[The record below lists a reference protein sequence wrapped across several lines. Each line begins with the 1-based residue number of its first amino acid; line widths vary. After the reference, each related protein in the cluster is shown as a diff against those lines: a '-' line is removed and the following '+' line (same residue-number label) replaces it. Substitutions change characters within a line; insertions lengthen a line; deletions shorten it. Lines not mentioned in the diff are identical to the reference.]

1 MTDII
6 ETLGGS
12 TFKQL
17 KAMILDGRLEAGSRL
32 SEKKFADSLG
42 VSRTPV
48 REAIAQLV
56 SEGLAIRSAG
66 GAPVVNSVSLDDIM
80 EILHVRSLLECE
92 AARKAALST
101 KPKDEL
107 LALKSIISGFLT
119 GPRPSA
125 EDHTAVDMQLHFAI
139 ARLASSKLLTELIEA
154 LKTKTRMYDQGS
166 LPDRMMPGCHEHIA
180 LIDAVVA
187 QDPDLAASLMKTHL
201 TNARSSIISHIYH
214 PF

>member
-6 ETLGGS
+6 ETLGDS

-17 KAMILDGRLEAGSRL
+17 KAMILDGRLKAGARL

-56 SEGLAIRSAG
+56 SEGLAVRSAG
-66 GAPVVNSVSLDDIM
+66 GTPVVNSISLNDIM

-92 AARKAALST
+92 AARKAALSAQ
-101 KPKDEL
+101 PKDEL
-107 LALKSIISGFLT
+107 LSLKSIISGFLT

-125 EDHTAVDMQLHFAI
+125 EDHTAIDMQLHSAI
-139 ARLASSKLLTELIEA
+139 ARLANSKLLTELIDG
-154 LKTKTRMYDQGS
+154 LKIKTRMYDQGS
-166 LPDRMMPGCHEHIA
+166 LPDRMIPGCHEHIA
-180 LIDAVVA
+180 LIDAILD
-187 QDPDLAASLMKTHL
+187 QDPDSAASLMKAHL
-201 TNARSSIISHIYH
+201 ANARFSIISHIYH